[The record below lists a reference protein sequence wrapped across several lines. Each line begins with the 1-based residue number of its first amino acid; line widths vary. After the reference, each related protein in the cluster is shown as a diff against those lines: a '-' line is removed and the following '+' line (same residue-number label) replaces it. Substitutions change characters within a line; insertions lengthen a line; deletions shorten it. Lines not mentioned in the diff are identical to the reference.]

1 MKYTRTFWAVL
12 IGLSSS
18 LMASAQA
25 DSIAEPVVVDTV
37 PLEDDPYLVL
47 LDSMLVA
54 TYANHFSFDNDSV
67 HRLPGSAAEEV
78 SVFDATGIEA
88 GLEELNKWSPMELTY
103 NETVLSYIELYAVRR
118 KGTTSRMMGMAETYY
133 PMFEQIFDKY
143 DIPYEL
149 KHLAVVESALNPAAK
164 SHAGAMGLWQ
174 FMNATGRSFGLEVN
188 SLIDERMDPI
198 KSTEAACKYLNY
210 LHNMYDDWN
219 LALAAYNSG
228 PGNVNKAIRR
238 SGGKRD
244 FWAIKRYLPRET
256 QGYVPAFIA
265 VNYVMNHGMDHGI
278 YPTAPEY
285 SYFELDTVCVS
296 QSLRFDHIAQFVDL
310 TEEEIAQLNP
320 CYKRGII
327 PGKEGYNNIYLTVA
341 CAGEFIVNEEKIY
354 AFVEAET
361 EEEAA
366 EAEELLL
373 PGKEVIYKVRSG
385 DVLGVIAERHGVS
398 LSDLKAWNNIRGN
411 RIYPGQKLTIYVKE
425 GNEPKPNPKPKPKP
439 ETTDDGNY
447 QYHTVRKGDTLWDIA
462 KLYEG
467 VSTRDLEQLNAGI
480 NVKNLKQGQKIKIRK
495 L

>member
-1 MKYTRTFWAVL
+1 MPVSNTMKYTRTFWAVL

-78 SVFDATGIEA
+78 SVFDTTGIEA
-88 GLEELNKWSPMELTY
+88 RLEELNKWSPMELTY

-198 KSTEAACKYLNY
+198 KSTEAACKYLN
-210 LHNMYDDWN
+210 
-219 LALAAYNSG
+219 
-228 PGNVNKAIRR
+228 
-238 SGGKRD
+238 
-244 FWAIKRYLPRET
+244 
-256 QGYVPAFIA
+256 
-265 VNYVMNHGMDHGI
+265 
-278 YPTAPEY
+278 
-285 SYFELDTVCVS
+285 
-296 QSLRFDHIAQFVDL
+296 
-310 TEEEIAQLNP
+310 
-320 CYKRGII
+320 
-327 PGKEGYNNIYLTVA
+327 
-341 CAGEFIVNEEKIY
+341 
-354 AFVEAET
+354 
-361 EEEAA
+361 
-366 EAEELLL
+366 
-373 PGKEVIYKVRSG
+373 
-385 DVLGVIAERHGVS
+385 
-398 LSDLKAWNNIRGN
+398 
-411 RIYPGQKLTIYVKE
+411 
-425 GNEPKPNPKPKPKP
+425 
-439 ETTDDGNY
+439 
-447 QYHTVRKGDTLWDIA
+447 
-462 KLYEG
+462 
-467 VSTRDLEQLNAGI
+467 
-480 NVKNLKQGQKIKIRK
+480 
-495 L
+495 